1 MQSKVLM
8 FLIFYSGIITQ
19 KFKDKKI
26 KKLNNKNKQKEDMV
40 NFNLLLH
47 RTTLIINYRKK
58 GTNSK

>member
-58 GTNSK
+58 DTNSK